1 MILIEQLRAARSLL
15 GWSQTELA
23 EHAGLSL
30 PTVKR
35 VESGSGDGPKVSDEA
50 REKLRAALE
59 KAGVEFIPENG
70 GGAGVR
76 MKRRIK
82 SRPNSKTTE

>member
-1 MILIEQLRAARSLL
+1 MISIEQLRAARSLL

-23 EHAGLSL
+23 ERAGLSL

-35 VESGSGDGPKVSDEA
+35 VERESGSGPNVSDEA
-50 REKLRAALE
+50 REKLRKALE
-59 KAGVEFIPENG
+59 NAGVVFIAENG

-76 MKRRIK
+76 LKKRRK
-82 SRPNSKTTE
+82 Q